1 MHPDFAREM
10 IRQRVGEMRE
20 RATEAAKA
28 RAARDA
34 ARDRRRRNK
43 AAATAIPL
51 PRVPDY
57 VDGTFRETGD
67 AAHAR

>member
-1 MHPDFAREM
+1 MHPEIAREM
-10 IRQRVGEMRE
+10 IRQRVGEMQAQAT
-20 RATEAAKA
+20 RAAQA

-34 ARDRRRRNK
+34 ARDRRDK
-43 AAATAIPL
+43 AAAAIPL

>member
-1 MHPDFAREM
+1 MHPEIAREM
-10 IRQRVGEMRE
+10 IRQRVGEMQA
-20 RATEAAKA
+20 RAAEAAKA

-34 ARDRRRRNK
+34 ARDRRNK
-43 AAATAIPL
+43 AAAAAIPL